1 MIINLLS
8 SGCQSYDRGSEK
20 VSVKNKMGKPNEELK
35 AIAKA
40 VLKEAKKRAKYEMEC
55 LTELVLHEARIV
67 ARYARNRPFYIS

>member
-1 MIINLLS
+1 MT
-8 SGCQSYDRGSEK
+8 
-20 VSVKNKMGKPNEELK
+20 VKNKVTKPDEEVK

-40 VLKEAKKRAKYEMEC
+40 VLSEAKKRAKYEMEC